1 MARPCLAAVGLLFVA
16 YTTYAWADS
25 PVQDIARSPTPSTS
39 EHWKKLEGSTAEM
52 STYIGSGSFYTS
64 GYHDPYASL
73 ALYLRPS
80 YALGTRY
87 KLALRARVYL
97 EEEFTTPDTPN
108 GRRFYPYDPWVWL
121 AADNLHT
128 FERAKIRI
136 GGLARLILPLSYE
149 SRYQHM
155 ITALG
160 VGPNVGREFDFGQV
174 NDEQRKWTLRL
185 TYVFVAYKYFQTSDF
200 RGSGP
205 NDTTGC
211 LAPPGGGAPGASSGQ
226 GPSSAASDRCGGP
239 ANANFSLSNGVIAS
253 LSHGKWSLGMTFLL
267 QNVFNH
273 SLPADALTPMN
284 GADTGRSDTTWG
296 IISLNYELRPHLGV
310 SGGISS
316 LQPALDARYRY
327 PRFPFYDFSGGANMY
342 NYTQLFLGVNGTL

>member
-1 MARPCLAAVGLLFVA
+1 MARPWPAAVGLLFVA
-16 YTTYAWADS
+16 YASFAWADS
-25 PVQDIARSPTPSTS
+25 PVQDIARSPTQSGS
-39 EHWKKLEGSTAEM
+39 EHWKKLEGSMAEA

-87 KLALRARVYL
+87 KLALRARIYA
-97 EEEFTTPDTPN
+97 EEEFTTPDTAN

-121 AADNLHT
+121 AADNVHT
-128 FERAKIRI
+128 FERSKIRI
-136 GGLARLILPLSYE
+136 GGLVRFVVPLSYE

-155 ITALG
+155 ITAIG
-160 VGPNVGREFDFGQV
+160 VGPNVNREFEFGQV
-174 NDEQRKWTLRL
+174 NDEKRKWTLRL
-185 TYVFVAYKYFQTSDF
+185 TYAFIAYKYFQTSDF

-211 LAPPGGGAPGASSGQ
+211 LAPPSGAAPGASSGQ
-226 GPSSAASDRCGGP
+226 GPSSSASDRCGGP
-239 ANANFSLSNGVIAS
+239 ANANFSLSNGFIAS
-253 LSHGKWSLGMTFLL
+253 LTHGKWSLGMTLL
-267 QNVFNH
+267 VQNVFNH
-273 SLPADALTPMN
+273 SIPPDMFTSIN
-284 GADTGRSDTTWG
+284 EVSTGRSDSTWG
-296 IISLNYELRPHLGV
+296 IISLSYELRPHFGL

-316 LQPALDARYRY
+316 LQPALDSRYQY
-327 PRFPFYDFSGGANMY
+327 PRFPFFDFSGGANLN